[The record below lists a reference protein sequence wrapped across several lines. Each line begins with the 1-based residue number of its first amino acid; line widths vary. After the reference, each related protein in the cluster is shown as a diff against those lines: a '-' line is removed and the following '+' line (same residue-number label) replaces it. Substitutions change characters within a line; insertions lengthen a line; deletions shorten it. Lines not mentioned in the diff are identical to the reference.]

1 MDQPWECTTS
11 PLTAF
16 EEVAKNKLAPIPIIL
31 HLQPYLIA
39 CPWRRYLQCKRGHHL
54 TLPDTKSRSVSNH
67 IQIISGLP
75 ENINIQPR
83 NCREMYADILRSHHN
98 VRLMSIK
105 NFQDQF
111 FSHFPAIIH
120 FMEQI
125 LLSEVAKMIIL
136 YILFF
141 LHIFLQQLILGVKIL
156 NITL

>member
-39 CPWRRYLQCKRGHHL
+39 CPCSAKEDIITPCL
-54 TLPDTKSRSVSNH
+54 TPNQEVFQLISKF
-67 IQIISGLP
+67 ISGLP

-105 NFQDQF
+105 NFTGQF

-125 LLSEVAKMIIL
+125 L
-136 YILFF
+136 
-141 LHIFLQQLILGVKIL
+141 
-156 NITL
+156 